1 MVHKIFKSLFTGS
14 VKLFQLFFVLM
25 LVFSLVGVQR
35 SQVVLA
41 QSDITADYSWTA
53 YNDLVYRTGQ
63 PQTNITKFTIPG
75 EGRTSSGELIN
86 FINGNQTLVT
96 ATISASGVQGFS
108 GNGEYD
114 GKEANSGTDAYK
126 TFHDIVDSAGLII
139 YGDNPSWYVDL
150 TFTGLDHAKTYTFAT
165 TANRNRNEADY
176 INRVSRFTISDID
189 SATNASTEGVNV
201 IDNETVAFSTG
212 YNTVKGYVARWT
224 GIKPGE
230 DGDFTVRVN
239 ADSGNQAY
247 GPSVFMLAEETTIL
261 PTHTVTF
268 DANGGEGTMED
279 QSANAPTALTENEF
293 TRTGYTFS
301 GWNTLADGSGTDYED
316 EEVYDFGADITL
328 YAQWTA
334 NKYTVTFDANG
345 GTTPDPES
353 KEVVFDAAYGEL
365 ATTSRTGYTFNG
377 WFTAASGGDEIK
389 ADTTVSITSAQTL
402 YAQWT
407 ANKYTVTFDA
417 NGGTTPVPASKEV
430 TFDATYG
437 ELATTSRTAYIFTGW
452 FTAPSGGILVEAD
465 TIVAIDSDHILYAQ
479 WETINIYLPL
489 VLR

>member
-247 GPSVFMLAEETTIL
+247 GPSVFMLAEETTIQ

-268 DANGGEGTMED
+268 DANGGEGSMAD

-301 GWNTLADGSGTDYED
+301 GWNTVADGSGTDYAD
-316 EEVYDFGADITL
+316 EAVYNFGADITL
-328 YAQWTA
+328 YAQWVA

-345 GTTPDPES
+345 GTTPDPAT
-353 KEVVFDAAYGEL
+353 KEVTYDALYGDL

-377 WFTAASGGDEIK
+377 WFTATSGGDEIK

-417 NGGTTPVPASKEV
+417 NGGTDPDPESKEV
-430 TFDATYG
+430 TYDATYG
-437 ELATTSRTAYIFTGW
+437 DLATTSRTGYIFTGW
-452 FTAPSGGILVEAD
+452 FTAASGGTQVEAD
-465 TIVAIDSDHILYAQ
+465 TIVKTALAHTLYAQ
-479 WETINIYLPL
+479 WEIINIYLPL